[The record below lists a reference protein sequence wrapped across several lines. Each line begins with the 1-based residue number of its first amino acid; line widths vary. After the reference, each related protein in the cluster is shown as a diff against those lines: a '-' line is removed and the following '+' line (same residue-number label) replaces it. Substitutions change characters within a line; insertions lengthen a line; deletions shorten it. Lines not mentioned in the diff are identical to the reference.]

1 MWKLSA
7 AAAAA
12 IGGLILAP
20 ALASA
25 QARGGE
31 MGAPRHELGVD
42 LTLMYTHVGSGCS
55 TDCSFFRFMT
65 PVDVRV
71 GFLGS
76 GPVSFEPRF
85 TLNYVTGG
93 GGHALQFAPG
103 LNVLYHFGQRS
114 GTHNL
119 MGPYFTAGIA
129 VDLIDV
135 SGTAGSSTQASVNV
149 GIGKRIAWE
158 SAAFRPE
165 AFLRYNF
172 ENRSKGIAA
181 TFDLGARIGLSF
193 FH

>member
-7 AAAAA
+7 GAAAA

-25 QARGGE
+25 QAKGGE

-55 TDCSFFRFMT
+55 TDCSFFGLQT
-65 PVDVRV
+65 PVDVRL

-76 GPVSFEPRF
+76 GPLSVEPRF
-85 TLNYVTGG
+85 SLSYLTGG
-93 GGHALQFAPG
+93 GGHLLQFAPG
-103 LNVLYHFGQRS
+103 VNFLYQFGQRS

-119 MGPYFTAGIA
+119 MGPYLTAGA
-129 VDLIDV
+129 ALALVDA
-135 SGTAGSSTQASVNV
+135 SGTAGSSTQVSLNV

-165 AFLRYNF
+165 AFFRYNF
-172 ENRSKGIAA
+172 ENSSKGIPAS
-181 TFDLGARIGLSF
+181 FDLGARIGLSF